1 MKNLIFFNTKTTL
14 KKNLVVRCFLVA
26 TLFFTITQVSM
37 LHAQGPKLSIQGIL
51 KKANGDAVTD
61 GTYNVIFK
69 LYTVPTA
76 GTALWTE
83 EQPAVDVISGI
94 YSTVLGNSTPLTIS
108 FNQLYYLGVTVGPM
122 GSTEMTPRIQLTSA
136 PYALSLIG
144 NTNQFPS
151 SGVVIADSVRVNG
164 GVLARGGAPGANGAN
179 KNGYAFTTNNGDK
192 DSGLF
197 CTALNQVSLYV
208 NNAEKLKATVDS
220 VVIKPT
226 LRLGKN
232 SNINYNG
239 LDDWRLVEVD
249 NFQTDN
255 EGWKTYG
262 PKAGESNGWNNISNP
277 APVNCP
283 TEGSATNFTGKYL
296 LPGANNA
303 LLKKYFDLTN
313 AGPYTQIKVK
323 FKYYFLDTWNARG
336 YNDNND
342 RQNDVGYGA
351 FASSE
356 DGNDFRISWWGHAWS
371 TNYVDNMLGGGFQ
384 AANKWGGTAAHT
396 DCMSNGEMTAFKNG
410 TDAGFWCMFGTGL
423 NEAITD
429 ERWGVGM
436 IEIWV
441 K

>member
-1 MKNLIFFNTKTTL
+1 MKNSFLFYCRTIFKNALMLRYLLI
-14 KKNLVVRCFLVA
+14 A
-26 TLFFTITQVSM
+26 TLFFAVTQ
-37 LHAQGPKLSIQGIL
+37 LHAQGPRLSIQGIL

-61 GTYNVIFK
+61 GSYNLTFR
-69 LYTVPTA
+69 LYTTPTGPISA
-76 GTALWTE
+76 AVWDEIQTG
-83 EQPAVDVISGI
+83 VDVISGI
-94 YSTVLGNSTPLTIS
+94 YSTVLGNDSTLNIA
-108 FNQLYYLGVTVGPM
+108 FNQIYYLGVTV

-136 PYALSLIG
+136 PYALALIG
-144 NTNQFPS
+144 TTNQFPS
-151 SGVVIADSVRVNG
+151 SGIVKADSVRVAG
-164 GVLARGGAPGANGAN
+164 GVLARGGAPGANGAS
-179 KNGYAFTTNNGDK
+179 KNGYAFTGNNGDK

-197 CTALNQVSLYV
+197 SVGDGQVSMYV
-208 NNAEKLKATVDS
+208 NNLKMLTATPDS
-220 VVIKPT
+220 VAIRSD
-226 LRLGKN
+226 LRFNNN

-239 LDDWRLVEVD
+239 LNDWRLVEVD

-255 EGWKTYG
+255 EGWKTYA
-262 PKAGESNGWNNISNP
+262 PKPGESNGWNNINNP

-283 TEGSATNFTGKYL
+283 TEGTATNFTGKYL
-296 LPGANNA
+296 LPGSNNA

-313 AGPYTQIKVK
+313 AGTYTQIKVK

-356 DGNDFRISWWGHAWS
+356 DGNNFRISWWGHAWS

-410 TDAGFWCMFGTGL
+410 TDTGFWCMFGTGL
-423 NEAITD
+423 NEAISD